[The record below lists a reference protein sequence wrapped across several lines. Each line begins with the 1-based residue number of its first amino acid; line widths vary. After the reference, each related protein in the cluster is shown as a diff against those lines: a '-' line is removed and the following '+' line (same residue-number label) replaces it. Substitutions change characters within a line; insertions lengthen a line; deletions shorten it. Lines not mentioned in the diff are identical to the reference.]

1 VESAP
6 PSPLAVLLVE
16 DSSDDAR
23 IILRHL
29 RRGGY
34 EPRWRRVQTAE
45 GLAGALHEGAPWDV
59 VLSDYRL
66 PRFDVLEAL
75 GLVRRHDPDLPFIV
89 VSGAIGEEMAV
100 QVMRAGAHDYIMK
113 DNLSRLLPAIERE
126 RREAALRRAKR
137 AYERDLR
144 LADEVFEGSQEGIV
158 VTDAQA
164 RILRVNPAFTRIT
177 GYLPDEAVG
186 QTPRILRSG
195 RHDRG
200 FSPRLWR
207 RLLEQGH
214 WQGEIWNR
222 RKNGEIYPQ
231 WMSISALYDSQ
242 GRPSH
247 FVALFTDLSAL
258 RDMEARLHHLAR
270 FDPLTELPNRTLFQE
285 HCRLRIQAGERF
297 RLYYLGLSG
306 LSRINTSL
314 GHQAGDHVLR
324 LVAQRLR
331 GTVGERGMVTRMGG
345 DEFAFVHADALEE
358 AVAHAFAVPFVVN
371 GKEVYLNP
379 VIGSAAHPRDAATMD
394 TLMKC
399 AHAAFRTA
407 KQGQRTYL
415 PYQRGTYDRL
425 ERRLDLDSA
434 LRRAFRRRE
443 LTLHYQAQWDLNSG
457 QLVGAEVLLRWP
469 AKPHLPVQELVA
481 LMEENGLILDV
492 GRWVLEQA
500 HAQHQAWMAAGWVAP
515 PLAVN
520 LSALQFHDPHLLS
533 HLQRLQSEGPWLEL
547 EITESCLM
555 EDVHSAQGILARLR
569 ALGIRI
575 AVDDFGTGYSSLSYL
590 KRLPLDTLK
599 IDRSFVTDLE
609 DKADDRAIVGAILG
623 LGRSLGL
630 CTLAEGVETAAQA
643 QWLKA
648 QGCRL
653 AQGHLLG
660 APLPADRFAQR
671 HLERLPRHEAVDD
684 APF

>member
-1 VESAP
+1 MDSGSQA
-6 PSPLAVLLVE
+6 PLAVLLVE
-16 DSSDDAR
+16 DASIDAQ
-23 IILRHL
+23 ILLRHL

-34 EPRWRRVQTAE
+34 APRWRRVET
-45 GLAGALHEGAPWDV
+45 AGALVRALREEGPWDV
-59 VLSDYRL
+59 VLSDYHL
-66 PRFDVLEAL
+66 PRLDALEAL
-75 GLVRRHDPDLPFIV
+75 CLVHRHDPDLPFIV
-89 VSGAIGEEMAV
+89 VSGAIGEETAV
-100 QVMRAGAHDYIMK
+100 KAMRAGAHDYLMK
-113 DNLSRLLPAIERE
+113 DDLARLVPAIERE

-177 GYLPDEAVG
+177 GYLPEEAVG

-195 RHDRG
+195 RHDRTFYTHMWG
-200 FSPRLWR
+200 Q
-207 RLLEQGH
+207 LLERGH

-231 WMSISALYDSQ
+231 WMSISALYDAQ
-242 GRPSH
+242 GHPSH
-247 FVALFTDLSAL
+247 YVALFTDLSAL
-258 RDMEARLHHLAR
+258 KGMEARLHHLAR

-331 GTVGERGMVTRMGG
+331 GTVGERGVVTRMGG
-345 DEFAFVHADALEE
+345 DEFAFLHAEPLEE
-358 AVAHAFAVPFVVN
+358 AVAHAFTVPFVVD

-379 VIGSAAHPRDAATMD
+379 VLGSASHPRDATTVDA
-394 TLMKC
+394 LMKR
-399 AHAAFRTA
+399 AHAAFRSA
-407 KQGQRTYL
+407 KQAQRTYL
-415 PYQRGTYDRL
+415 PYQRGTFDRM

-434 LRRAFRRRE
+434 LRRAIRRHE
-443 LTLHYQAQWDLNSG
+443 LALHYQAQWDLGSG

-469 AKPHLPVQELVA
+469 ARPDLPVQELVT
-481 LMEENGLILDV
+481 LMEENGLILEV

-500 HAQHQAWMAAGWVAP
+500 HAQHQAWTAAGWLAP

-520 LSALQFHDPHLLS
+520 LSALQFHDPHLLA
-533 HLQRLQSEGPWLEL
+533 HLQRLQGAGPWLEL

-555 EDVHSAQGILARLR
+555 EDVHSAQGILTRLR
-569 ALGIRI
+569 DLGIRV

-599 IDRSFVTDLE
+599 IDRSFITDLE
-609 DKADDRAIVGAILG
+609 HKADDRAIVSAILG

-648 QGCRL
+648 RGCHL
-653 AQGHLLG
+653 AQGHLFG
-660 APLPADRFAQR
+660 EPLPGEHFAHR
-671 HLERLPRHEAVDD
+671 HLERLPRHEALDD
-684 APF
+684 AAS